1 MNSNINSLNTYAWG
15 GGRTLSAKA
24 TKCCREEAVSAWTL
38 NTGEKDVFSRLVWGF
53 GAAEC
58 AATQTV
64 HLADSDALE

>member
-1 MNSNINSLNTYAWG
+1 VLP
-15 GGRTLSAKA
+15 
-24 TKCCREEAVSAWTL
+24 EEAVSAWTL